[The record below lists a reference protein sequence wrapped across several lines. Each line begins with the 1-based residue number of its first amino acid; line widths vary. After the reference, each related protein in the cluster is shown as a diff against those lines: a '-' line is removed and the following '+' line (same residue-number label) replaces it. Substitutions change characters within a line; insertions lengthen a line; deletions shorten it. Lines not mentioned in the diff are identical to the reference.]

1 MLWIETSLANVI
13 QKVFF
18 NLLYFLKEFIQEDI
32 FMFIKNDIDKIIL
45 MKKLTTL
52 SKKEKKHV
60 TKI

>member
-1 MLWIETSLANVI
+1 
-13 QKVFF
+13 
-18 NLLYFLKEFIQEDI
+18 
-32 FMFIKNDIDKIIL
+32 MFIKNDIDKIIL